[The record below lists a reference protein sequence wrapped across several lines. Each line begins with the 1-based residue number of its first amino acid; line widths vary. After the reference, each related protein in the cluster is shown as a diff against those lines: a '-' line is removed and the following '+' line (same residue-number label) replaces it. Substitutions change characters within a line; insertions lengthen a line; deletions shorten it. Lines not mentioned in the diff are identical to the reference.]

1 MNQPRRRAALALLAL
16 LAAAPALAQRGGCG
30 LGVGL
35 DSLREAERG
44 LAAPPTSLTSGRE
57 EAAATA
63 ARLHGAAASLAG
75 CGCRQAALH
84 ASEAAGL
91 AEQAG
96 SEASLERL
104 RRSLDRARFS
114 VGLAR
119 GRLDRQ
125 GCS

>member
-1 MNQPRRRAALALLAL
+1 MNQPRHCAALALLAL
-16 LAAAPALAQRGGCG
+16 LAAPPALAQRGGCG
-30 LGVGL
+30 LGAGL
-35 DSLREAERG
+35 DALREAERG
-44 LAAPPTSLTSGRE
+44 LAVPPASLTAGRE
-57 EAAATA
+57 EAAAMA

-84 ASEAAGL
+84 AAEAAGL

-114 VGLAR
+114 AGLAR